1 MVRGLAIRA
10 KVVQAHLHGHDG
22 WVRRLDAYLKHPQT
36 GRALEHTWQG
46 CSVNGPERSFFFDGR
61 LQPSHRRIMAALSWP
76 VRLWS
81 MVMTN
86 AQRAYTIG
94 AGVLTWVGRRY
105 KIKASLVNRYTNHNK
120 PGKRKITIWRWY
132 SSSIGASPLPIW
144 YCPEATPPWTL
155 TPWQAASLDAVWQRC
170 CHLRQGSLVPT
181 RTLNWLQFRIYSNS
195 VLTHSQCISMK
206 NIDFPVLIYIYIYH
220 IYIYHKLS
228 LWIERG
234 KTCSLRFINAPSM
247 LGYTQFCAPPVRS
260 TQVSTMACE
269 RKPPTNA
276 SPAPFMSTMVSGG
289 TLSLRV
295 LVLRSRLSNKSV
307 TL

>member
-86 AQRAYTIG
+86 AQQAYTIG

-206 NIDFPVLIYIYIYH
+206 NIDFPVLIFIYIYI
-220 IYIYHKLS
+220 IYIYITNYHYGLKEEKHAHLDS
-228 LWIERG
+228 
-234 KTCSLRFINAPSM
+234 SM
-247 LGYTQFCAPPVRS
+247 LHLCWDIPNSVHLQCD
-260 TQVSTMACE
+260 Q
-269 RKPPTNA
+269 
-276 SPAPFMSTMVSGG
+276 
-289 TLSLRV
+289 
-295 LVLRSRLSNKSV
+295 LRSAQWPAKESPQQMRLQRRSCRQWF
-307 TL
+307 LEAP

>member
-86 AQRAYTIG
+86 AQQAYTIG

-120 PGKRKITIWRWY
+120 PGKRKITIWRGY
-132 SSSIGASPLPIW
+132 SSAIGASPLPYYITLRLLLREHW
-144 YCPEATPPWTL
+144 PLDKLPLWMQSDKGAATSDKAHWCPQELSIDCNLEYTVIRS
-155 TPWQAASLDAVWQRC
+155 SL
-170 CHLRQGSLVPT
+170 
-181 RTLNWLQFRIYSNS
+181 TLN
-195 VLTHSQCISMK
+195 
-206 NIDFPVLIYIYIYH
+206 
-220 IYIYHKLS
+220 
-228 LWIERG
+228 
-234 KTCSLRFINAPSM
+234 
-247 LGYTQFCAPPVRS
+247 
-260 TQVSTMACE
+260 
-269 RKPPTNA
+269 A
-276 SPAPFMSTMVSGG
+276 S
-289 TLSLRV
+289 RW
-295 LVLRSRLSNKSV
+295 KI
-307 TL
+307 